1 MFSTEGMNLR
11 NLVKAVVVAFFTIFL
26 LSVAGNFNQRKTDDR
41 HSIATEIPCPQPAAI
56 TGSPLSTLRFELL
69 SSPVQSFSPV
79 FHTAINSVAETVSS
93 RLLAAC
99 KQRANLEIKSLVSVT
114 LFRYFHFIDTGD
126 QPPLS

>member
-1 MFSTEGMNLR
+1 MNLR

-26 LSVAGNFNQRKTDDR
+26 LSVAGNFNQRKADDR
-41 HSIATEIPCPQPAAI
+41 QSFVSVTACSQPAAI
-56 TGSPLSTLRFELL
+56 TDSQKFTFRFESL

-79 FHTAINSVAETVSS
+79 FHTVINPVAESVSG

-99 KQRANLEIKSLVSVT
+99 KQRANLEIKSLASVT